1 MSSSGTA
8 RNIEQIP
15 ASTTH
20 PTDLFAG
27 ITPEVQNAINA
38 MGEEELAQVISFFEQ
53 TKLPIG
59 GLIGLEDLPADKNQE
74 FRRRF
79 ELGKPLVKPEL
90 VNKLPTKMRR
100 FHDWY
105 MKKSAEG
112 LKMSVMLVRPGDF
125 ALQNEKVAW
134 LRFTDIY
141 EIYHLDAM
149 NTDPMMAW
157 CL

>member
-1 MSSSGTA
+1 
-8 RNIEQIP
+8 
-15 ASTTH
+15 
-20 PTDLFAG
+20 LFAS
-27 ITPEVQNAINA
+27 ITPEVQNSIDA
-38 MGEEELAQVISFFEQ
+38 MGEEQLAQVISFFEQ

-74 FRRRF
+74 FRWRF

-90 VNKLPTKMRR
+90 VSKLPTKMHR

-105 MKKSAEG
+105 LKKSAEG
-112 LKMSVMLVRPGDF
+112 LEMFGMLVRPGDF

-134 LRFTDIY
+134 LRFADIY
-141 EIYHLDAM
+141 EIHHLDAL
-149 NTDPMMAW
+149 NTDLTMAW